1 MMAMILLLLVSC
13 EKEIPPNSP
22 EDFSGTWE
30 SVARDNSYWK
40 LSITATPTVDAVMYV
55 DGDIVIN
62 HSVFSSELIDDTLY
76 YRSNYM
82 TGFGVM
88 THFGKCVLI
97 DKNTMYVFM
106 PYIITEDNT
115 NLTKLKFIKR

>member
-1 MMAMILLLLVSC
+1 MILLLVVSC
-13 EKEIPPNSP
+13 EKEISPNSP

-40 LSITATPTVDAVMYV
+40 LSITTTPTVDAVMYV
-55 DGDIVIN
+55 DGNVVIN
-62 HSVFSSELIDDTLY
+62 HSVFNSELIDDTLY

-88 THFGKCVLI
+88 AHFGKCVLI

-106 PYIITEDNT
+106 PYSITEDNT
-115 NLTKLKFIKR
+115 NLTKLKFTKR